1 MNTENSKGSPWLS
14 FWPLGLVAV
23 VALVFAFGMAQ
34 SSRSDAAP
42 SAKPEAKAAVAP
54 RKGQPVY
61 AQKAPKGMKMI
72 TLAGGCFWSMEA
84 IYKRLK
90 GVQSAEPGYAG
101 GTVKNPSYEQVSGG
115 DTGHAESV
123 NIIYDPKVITYG
135 ELAEVLL
142 TVLDPTTLNQQ
153 GADKGTNYR
162 SVIFYRDEE
171 EKKIAQD
178 TVKKVGNNGV
188 WKAPIVT
195 QISALDA
202 FYPAEE
208 YHHNYYDTHSDLG
221 YCQVV
226 IVPKLEKLSEHFASK
241 MKK

>member
-1 MNTENSKGSPWLS
+1 MNTENSKGSPWSNL
-14 FWPLGLVAV
+14 WPLGLVAV
-23 VALVFAFGMAQ
+23 VALVFAFAMTQ
-34 SSRSDAAP
+34 SSRSDASP
-42 SAKPEAKAAVAP
+42 SSKSEAKAAVAP
-54 RKGQPVY
+54 RKEQPVY

-84 IYKRLK
+84 IYQRLK

-101 GTVKNPSYEQVSGG
+101 GTVKNPTYEQVGRG

-123 NIIYDPKVITYG
+123 NIIYDPKVISYG
-135 ELAEVLL
+135 ELTEVLL

-153 GADKGTNYR
+153 GADMGTNYR
-162 SVIFYRDEE
+162 SVIFYRNDE
-171 EKKIAQD
+171 EKKIAQE
-178 TVKKVGNNGV
+178 TVKKVADSGI

-195 QISALDA
+195 QIAPLKA

-221 YCQVV
+221 YCQAV
-226 IVPKLEKLSEHFASK
+226 IVPKLEKLNEHFASK